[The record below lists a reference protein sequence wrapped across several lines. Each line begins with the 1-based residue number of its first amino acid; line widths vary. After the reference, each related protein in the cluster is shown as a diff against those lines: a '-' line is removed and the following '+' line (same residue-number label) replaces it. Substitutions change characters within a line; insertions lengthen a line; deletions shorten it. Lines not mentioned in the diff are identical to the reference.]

1 MIDTLAEK
9 LSARQGFNLWV
20 GKNIKRNGK
29 NMKKT
34 LIIIVCFLIW
44 SEGIICTPK
53 AAANGWA
60 TAGKILAGVA
70 GADLLF
76 NGSNSMAGRTVT
88 GVGSIFTGGGYYSR
102 PQTCGYSYGYAQ
114 PAPVGYGYSRPA
126 PRRCSGRGQAHT
138 GI

>member
-1 MIDTLAEK
+1 
-9 LSARQGFNLWV
+9 
-20 GKNIKRNGK
+20 
-29 NMKKT
+29 MKKT

-44 SEGIICTPK
+44 SECIICTPK

-126 PRRCSGRGQAHT
+126 PRRCREEVRRIAGYDSSGNFLEYFDKQVSVCT
-138 GI
+138 EY